1 MIRTNRTSM
10 KIITFFSVVILGAL
24 AVWGALSESRRLDT
38 ASEGFKSCSEQY
50 PFLSDEL
57 DCGTIN
63 EKIEQVEGIDDEI
76 EAYTNKEETAGNA
89 EGISVFFRDL
99 DTRRWFGVNEN
110 ANFYPAS
117 LAKLPIAMMIYKT
130 AEVNKRILDLEL
142 LMTEK
147 DLSLNDGQRYIP
159 ESSLEKEKSYPVRE
173 LVKRMLVYSDNAPVN
188 PLLDASATL
197 REPIFSDLGVYTM
210 PDNDDPGR
218 WSITAKNY
226 SNLFRILYNASYL
239 RPEYSDTILK
249 QLSGSTFKNALAGG
263 IPDDIRVAHK
273 FGETSTKD
281 GSTGKTSVVLNDCG
295 IVYKKDAPYIL
306 CIMTRG
312 ERYEELERII
322 REISEKVY
330 RSNLEI

>member
-1 MIRTNRTSM
+1 M

-24 AVWGALSESRRLDT
+24 AVWGTLSESRRLDT

-63 EKIEQVEGIDDEI
+63 EKIEQVKGIDDEI

-117 LAKLPIAMMIYKT
+117 LAKLPIAMMTYKT
-130 AEVNKRILDLEL
+130 AEVNKRTLDLEL
-142 LMTEK
+142 PIGEK
-147 DLSLNDGQRYIP
+147 DLSLNEGQRYTP
-159 ESSLEKEKSYPVRE
+159 ESVLESGKSYSVRE
-173 LVKRMLVYSDNAPVN
+173 LVKRMLIYSDNAPVN
-188 PLLDASATL
+188 PLLDASANL
-197 REPIFSDLGVYTM
+197 REPIFSDLGVYAM
-210 PDNDDPGR
+210 PSDSSPGR
-218 WSITAKNY
+218 WNITSKNY

-239 RPEYSDTILK
+239 RPEYSDAVLK
-249 QLSGSTFKNALAGG
+249 QLSESTFKNALAAGV
-263 IPDDIRVAHK
+263 PDDIRVAHK
-273 FGETSTKD
+273 FGEASAKD
-281 GSTGKTSVVLNDCG
+281 ESTGKTSVILNDCG
-295 IVYKKDAPYIL
+295 IVYKKNAPYIL

-312 ERYEELERII
+312 EKYEELERII
-322 REISEKVY
+322 KEISEKVY
-330 RSNLEI
+330 RSNLGI